1 MKENYSMSF
10 SLTRQKGFG
19 LFLLLTSIVGWI
31 ASGVLILERLELYK
45 DANHVASCDMNP
57 FVSCSSVMKTAQASL
72 FGFPNPFL
80 GIVAF
85 AVVITTAVVL
95 LTGATLPKW
104 YWLSLQVGVT
114 LGFALVSFFWFTS
127 VIVLGLLCPYCM
139 VVWAMMIPIF
149 VYTTAYNILH
159 GNLFSKLRKD
169 TAESIFSWAWVAVV
183 LLFITVVASIFFK
196 FMDFWV

>member
-1 MKENYSMSF
+1 MAF

-19 LFLLLTSIVGWI
+19 LFLLLTSLVGWI

-57 FVSCSSVMKTAQASL
+57 FISCSSVMKTAQASL

-85 AVVITTAVVL
+85 AIAITTAVVL
-95 LTGATLPKW
+95 LTGVKLPRW
-104 YWLSLQVGVT
+104 YWLGLQIGIT
-114 LGFALVSFFWFTS
+114 LGMALVSFFWYTS
-127 VIVLGLLCPYCM
+127 VIHLGLLCPYCM
-139 VVWAMMIPIF
+139 VVWAMMIPLF

-159 GNLFSKLRKD
+159 GNLFPKLRKA
-169 TAESIFSWAWVAVV
+169 TAENIFSWAWVAVV
-183 LLFITVVASIFFK
+183 LLYITVIASIFFK
-196 FMDFWV
+196 FIDFWIK